1 MEFLGWKVI
10 LWVRLNQKMKFAWIF
25 KKPLQSSKAIYK
37 ITKAIYKSREQGKEE
52 REAAWTGGD
61 AVPGL

>member
-25 KKPLQSSKAIYK
+25 KKPLQSS